1 MCENVGDE
9 LPSLSW
15 ASQTIAPEASLRC
28 LCCIVSIILGEQGWK
43 RVHEAKKQEEPFHK

>member
-15 ASQTIAPEASLRC
+15 TSQAIAPEASLRC
-28 LCCIVSIILGEQGWK
+28 LCCIVSIILGKQGWK
-43 RVHEAKKQEEPFHK
+43 RVHEARKQEEPFHK